1 MDRNLA
7 LEVVRVTEASALFAG
22 RYMGRGDEALAFG
35 SAVEAMKKAFSSVAI
50 NGRVVIGTLS
60 GNCESNQGQPVYVGI
75 KNGTECDV
83 IVNALDGKA
92 TCSRG
97 GQNAVSAVALGE
109 PDSFFRA
116 PNLYMEKIAV
126 GASAKGIIDITEP
139 PEINIKRLARAKDK
153 YIEDVT
159 VCLLDRER
167 HKNLID
173 NIRKVGARIILI
185 RDGDISGAI
194 AAAMDDKQID
204 ILMGTGGAMEGVL
217 AAAAIKCLGGD
228 IQARFVYRNA
238 EDREKIL
245 AAGETDPDKIYQMND
260 LVKGH
265 DIMFSAT
272 GVTDG
277 ELLDGVKFFAGGA
290 ETNSIVMRSK
300 THTMRYIKAIHHFDH
315 KPLY

>member
-7 LEVVRVTEASALFAG
+7 LEVVRVTEAAALLAS

-35 SAVEAMKKAFSSVAI
+35 SAVDAMKNAFSSVAI
-50 NGRVVIGTLS
+50 NGKVIIGSLS
-60 GNCESNQGQPVYVGI
+60 GDCSKIQNEPVYVGN
-75 KNGTECDV
+75 KSGTEVDV
-83 IVNALDGKA
+83 IVNALDGKT

-109 PDSFFRA
+109 PDSFFKA

-126 GASAKGIIDITEP
+126 GASAKGIIDITES

-167 HKNLID
+167 NKNLIE
-173 NIRKVGARIILI
+173 NIRKVGSRIILI

-194 AAAMDDKQID
+194 AAAMDNKQID
-204 ILMGTGGAMEGVL
+204 MLFGTGGAMEGVL

-228 IQARFVYRNA
+228 IQARMVYRDA
-238 EDREKIL
+238 ADREKIL
-245 AAGETDPDKIYQMND
+245 ETGETDPDKIYMLND
-260 LVKGH
+260 LVRGQ

-277 ELLDGVKFFAGGA
+277 VLLDGVRFFSGGA